1 MFKNNTIYTLPGNE
15 GPVLEAARESTSSH
29 YDRTTY
35 CFRMA
40 ILTKGHSFIF
50 LM

>member
-15 GPVLEAARESTSSH
+15 GPVLEAARESTSSR

-35 CFRMA
+35 CFKMA
-40 ILTKGHSFIF
+40 FLTKGHSFIF